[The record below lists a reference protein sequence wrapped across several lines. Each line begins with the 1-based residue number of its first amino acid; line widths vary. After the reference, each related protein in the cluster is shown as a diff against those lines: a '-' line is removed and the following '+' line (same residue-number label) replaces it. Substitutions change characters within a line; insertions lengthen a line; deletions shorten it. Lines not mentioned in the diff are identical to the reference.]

1 MKMNEAS
8 IMKENITE
16 VKSVMVSPNKEIAA
30 MLESGNNLMRTNL
43 WAFKFILKFFKTMF
57 HLPNITSGHMIENI
71 LCTCILFWHILIK
84 CNVYFTPDII
94 DSYPTLY
101 YEGQVFSR

>member
-1 MKMNEAS
+1 
-8 IMKENITE
+8 MKENIIE
-16 VKSVMVSPNKEIAA
+16 EKSVMMSLKKEIAA

-71 LCTCILFWHILIK
+71 LCTCILF
-84 CNVYFTPDII
+84 
-94 DSYPTLY
+94 
-101 YEGQVFSR
+101 

>member
-30 MLESGNNLMRTNL
+30 MLDFVNNPREQISQLG
-43 WAFKFILKFFKTMF
+43 F
-57 HLPNITSGHMIENI
+57 
-71 LCTCILFWHILIK
+71 
-84 CNVYFTPDII
+84 
-94 DSYPTLY
+94 
-101 YEGQVFSR
+101 